1 MVYTVTV
8 FKNNGWQLC
17 VDLIENISNTNYQ
30 KCEIKEL
37 KEITENSIEACK
49 FFGDL
54 FFFLFFF

>member
-1 MVYTVTV
+1 MTIVYW
-8 FKNNGWQLC
+8 FSRKY
-17 VDLIENISNTNYQ
+17 SNTNYQ

-54 FFFLFFF
+54 KAQSLIYVFHRSLERL